1 MKMVHLLHFGRPPG
15 LIRIRVRVRAH
26 SEFTV
31 TFYGHDHDDCVPRCE
46 CLG

>member
-1 MKMVHLLHFGRPPG
+1 MSVQTDENGPSASFRAPAG

-31 TFYGHDHDDCVPRCE
+31 TFY
-46 CLG
+46 